1 MKDPQDCTAV
11 VMLSTERLRQ
21 LTNGAEPISSPLHQQ
36 FLIDVGNA
44 YLRGGNSKKKKKDLR
59 NCDRCNPDVNGG
71 K

>member
-1 MKDPQDCTAV
+1 MKDPQECTAV

-21 LTNGAEPISSPLHQQ
+21 LTNGAEPISYPLHQQ

-44 YLRGGNSKKKKKDLR
+44 YLRGGNSKKNLR
-59 NCDRCNPDVNGG
+59 NCDRCNSDPNGG